1 MVAQP
6 GHPKARGFQSSGFCF
21 LLALVLVGCSAHA
34 TKPPTVFLLDAS
46 KVSDSRQRIR
56 KGDHSLDP
64 AVEKLKHD
72 ADALMSAGPFSI
84 VNKEQ
89 TPPSG
94 DKHDYMSQAPYFW
107 PDPTKNDG
115 KPYIRRDG
123 ERNPEIRKMPDH
135 NTVSHLI
142 DTVQTLSLAY
152 YFTGD
157 ERYAQRATL
166 LLRTFFIDPAMRM
179 NPNLEFAQG
188 IPGINTGRGIGII
201 ETQRMVD
208 VVDSVGLLADSK
220 AWTAADDRALRQ
232 WFDQYLTW
240 LLESPHGKDE
250 SSQKN
255 NHGTHYDVQVI
266 TYALFLGKRDIATRV
281 LGEVPEKRIAVE
293 IEPDGKQPLELART
307 KAWSYSIMNL
317 RGLLQLQKL
326 GQDAGVELPEER
338 LKAALDF
345 LRPYAS
351 GEKKWPYPQINGFRP
366 EGANYLI
373 RWVDRTGTYQPGDLE
388 NLTGPRL
395 VSNPADSN

>member
-1 MVAQP
+1 M
-6 GHPKARGFQSSGFCF
+6 
-21 LLALVLVGCSAHA
+21 
-34 TKPPTVFLLDAS
+34 T
-46 KVSDSRQRIR
+46 
-56 KGDHSLDP
+56 
-64 AVEKLKHD
+64 
-72 ADALMSAGPFSI
+72 AGPVSI
-84 VNKEQ
+84 VNKQQ

-107 PDPTKNDG
+107 PDPSKPDG

-123 ERNPEIRKMPDH
+123 ERNPEIRKMSDH

-166 LLRTFFIDPAMRM
+166 LLRAFFIDPATRM

-188 IPGINTGRGIGII
+188 IPGINSGRGIGII

-208 VVDSVGLLADSK
+208 LVDSVGLLADSK

-255 NHGTHYDVQVI
+255 NHGTHYDVQVV

-281 LGEVPEKRIAVE
+281 LREVPEKRIAVQ
-293 IEPDGKQPLELART
+293 IEPDGRQPLELART

-326 GQDAGVELPEER
+326 SQDAGVELPDER
-338 LKAALDF
+338 LKAALEF
-345 LRPYAS
+345 LRPYAV
-351 GEKKWPYPQINGFRP
+351 GEKKWPYPQINGFRR
-366 EGANYLI
+366 EGAMFLI
-373 RWVDRTGTYQPGDLE
+373 RWDEHQISPNPADLDQ
-388 NLTGPRL
+388 LTGPRL
-395 VSNPADSN
+395 VGNPLDSN

>member
-1 MVAQP
+1 MSVQLDQ
-6 GHPKARGFQSSGFCF
+6 PKARGLQSSGFCLF
-21 LLALVLVGCSAHA
+21 LALILVGCSTHK

-56 KGDHSLDP
+56 KGDHALDP

-72 ADALMSAGPFSI
+72 ADAVMSAGPFSI
-84 VNKEQ
+84 VNKQQ

-107 PDPTKNDG
+107 PDPSKPDG

-123 ERNPEIRKMPDH
+123 ERNQEIRKIPDH
-135 NTVSHLI
+135 NTVSHMI

-157 ERYAQRATL
+157 ERYADRATL
-166 LLRTFFIDPAMRM
+166 LLRTFFIDPATRM

-188 IPGINTGRGIGII
+188 IPGINNGRGIGII
-201 ETQRMVD
+201 ETQRLVD

-266 TYALFLGKRDIATRV
+266 TYALFLGKRDTATRV
-281 LGEVPEKRIAVE
+281 LREVPEKRIAVQ

-326 GQDAGVELPEER
+326 GQDAGVEFPNER

-345 LRPYAS
+345 LRPYAK
-351 GEKKWPYPQINGFRP
+351 GEMPWPYPQINGFRP

-373 RWVDRTGTYQPGDLE
+373 RWVDRSGTYPRGDLE

-395 VSNPADSN
+395 VANPADSN